1 MRECNFESRH
11 IIVEKDGVMTMA
23 PINLV
28 KKNRACCI
36 GHFLTVL
43 RRNPGQE
50 FRIQDYDSLPEYVLV
65 NGVEFRKGNNA
76 VLFEEYRRVFCA
88 EYYRV
93 DYEGRIKTEDGRWEE
108 DDIVR
113 PAFPVFLKR
122 GIDFHGTRMLTM
134 KY

>member
-1 MRECNFESRH
+1 MGECNFESRH
-11 IIVEKDGVMTMA
+11 IIVEKNGVMTMA

-36 GHFLTVL
+36 GHFVTVL

-50 FRIQDYDSLPEYVLV
+50 FLVQDYESLPEYVLV
-65 NGVEFRKGNNA
+65 NGVEFRKGDNA
-76 VLFEEYRRVFCA
+76 VLFEKPHRFVCA

-93 DYEGRIKTEDGRWEE
+93 DYEGRIKTDDGRWEK
-108 DDIVR
+108 DGIIR
-113 PAFPVFLKR
+113 PAHPVFLKR
-122 GIDFHGTRMLTM
+122 GIDFHGTRVLTM

>member
-1 MRECNFESRH
+1 MGDCNFESRL
-11 IIVEKDGVMTMA
+11 IVVEKDGVMTMA

-36 GHFLTVL
+36 GHFVTVL

-50 FRIQDYDSLPEYVLV
+50 FLVQDYESLPEYVLV
-65 NGVEFRKGNNA
+65 NGVEFRKGDNA
-76 VLFEEYRRVFCA
+76 VLFEKPHRFVCA

-93 DYEGRIKTEDGRWEE
+93 DYEGRIKTNDGRWEE
-108 DDIVR
+108 DGIIR
-113 PAFPVFLKR
+113 PAHPVFLKR

>member
-1 MRECNFESRH
+1 MGDCNFESRL
-11 IIVEKDGVMTMA
+11 IVVEKDGVMTMA

-36 GHFLTVL
+36 GHFVTVL

-50 FRIQDYDSLPEYVLV
+50 FLVQDYDSLPEYVLV
-65 NGVEFRKGNNA
+65 NGVEFRKSDNA
-76 VLFEEYRRVFCA
+76 ILFEKPHRFVCA

-93 DYEGRIKTEDGRWEE
+93 DYEGRIKTDDGRWEK
-108 DDIVR
+108 DGIIR
-113 PAFPVFLKR
+113 PAYPGFLKR
-122 GIDFHGTRMLTM
+122 GIDFHGTRVLTM

>member
-1 MRECNFESRH
+1 MRECNFESRR

-28 KKNRACCI
+28 KKDRACCI
-36 GHFLTVL
+36 GYFVTPL

-50 FRIQDYDSLPEYVLV
+50 LLVQDYESLPEYVLV
-65 NGVEFRKGNNA
+65 DGIEFRKGDRA
-76 VLFEEYRRVFCA
+76 VLFEKPHRFVCA

-93 DYEGRIKTEDGRWEE
+93 DYKGRIKTDDGRWEKE
-108 DDIVR
+108 GVIR
-113 PAFPVFLKR
+113 PAYPVFLHR
-122 GIDFHGTRMLTM
+122 RIHFHGTRVLTM